1 MEKNL
6 KIGIVGAGIQGISNA
21 LFLQKKG
28 FDVTIFDRDEPG
40 SPAASYGNAGHF
52 SPYASVPINRPDVL
66 TDVPAMLLSSTG
78 PLALKWNYV
87 PKMLPWFLQFIRN
100 CTTKRMMHTAKNMHQ
115 ILDLALP
122 VYDELFDEIE
132 LGGLV
137 KKKGILYI
145 WNDQNLKSRKL
156 EINVRDELG
165 VDQQEVTAKEIH
177 DLEPNIKPIYHGG
190 VYYQYGRHAR
200 NPKKILLKL
209 YDLFLKKGGKFL
221 KMNIKDINFN
231 DEKPVI
237 KAETQSFLFD
247 KIVIACGSFSKKLT
261 DNLDEKIHLDTERGY
276 NVHFKDCDHLL
287 SRPVIFQNRGFGI
300 TPMEQGLGV
309 VGTVEFGGLNNPLSK
324 SRVKNLINNAKYMM
338 GDLPEHE
345 DEWLGFRP
353 TLPDY
358 LPVIGPSK
366 KYKNVK
372 VFIEHQP
379 LGTGGALIS
388 NINKLDNKFIFL
400 NGDSFFDINLQK
412 EIILKNT
419 NNHNTLFLVRNNKYK

>member
-28 FDVTIFDRDEPG
+28 FSVTIFDRDEPG

-87 PKMLPWFLQFIRN
+87 PKMMPWFLQFIRN

-122 VYDELFDEIE
+122 AYDELFDEVE

-137 KKKGILYI
+137 EKKGILYI
-145 WNDQNLKSRKL
+145 WNDQSLKSREL
-156 EINVRDELG
+156 EIKVRNELG
-165 VDQQEVTAKEIH
+165 VDQQVITPKEIH

-261 DNLDEKIHLDTERGY
+261 DNLDEKIPLDTERGY
-276 NVHFKDCDHLL
+276 HVHFKNCYHLL

-300 TPMEQGLGV
+300 TPMEQGLRV
-309 VGTVEFGGLNNPLSK
+309 VGTVEFGGLDNPLSK

-366 KYKNVK
+366 KYKNV
-372 VFIEHQP
+372 FYCFGHHH
-379 LGTGGALIS
+379 LGWTLGPIS
-388 NINKLDNKFIFL
+388 GK
-400 NGDSFFDINLQK
+400 
-412 EIILKNT
+412 IISGMIAEENT
-419 NNHNTLFLVRNNKYK
+419 NLDLKPYSSLRFS

>member
-1 MEKNL
+1 MEKKL

-28 FDVTIFDRDEPG
+28 FNVTIFDRDIPG

-87 PKMLPWFLQFIRN
+87 LKMLPWFLQFIRN

-122 VYDELFDEIE
+122 AYDELFDEIE

-137 KKKGILYI
+137 EKKGILYI
-145 WNDQNLKSRKL
+145 WNDQSLKSRDL
-156 EINVRDELG
+156 EIKVRSELG
-165 VDQQEVTAKEIH
+165 VDQQVVTSKEIH

-190 VYYQYGRHAR
+190 VYYQHGRHAR

-209 YDLFLKKGGKFL
+209 FELFLKKGGKFL

-247 KIVIACGSFSKKLT
+247 KIVIACGSFSKRLT
-261 DNLDEKIHLDTERGY
+261 DNLDEKIPLDTERGY
-276 NVHFKDCDHLL
+276 HVHFKDCDHLL
-287 SRPVIFQNRGFGI
+287 TRPVIFQNRGFGI
-300 TPMEQGLGV
+300 TPMEQGLRV
-309 VGTVEFGGLNNPLSK
+309 VGTVEFGGLDNPLSK

-366 KYKNVK
+366 KHKNV
-372 VFIEHQP
+372 FYCFGHHH
-379 LGTGGALIS
+379 LGWTLGPIS
-388 NINKLDNKFIFL
+388 GK
-400 NGDSFFDINLQK
+400 
-412 EIILKNT
+412 IISGMIAEENT
-419 NNHNTLFLVRNNKYK
+419 NLNLKPYSSLRFS

>member
-1 MEKNL
+1 MEKKL
-6 KIGIVGAGIQGISNA
+6 KIGIIGAGIQGISNA

-28 FDVTIFDRDEPG
+28 FNVTIFDRDEPG

-87 PKMLPWFLQFIRN
+87 PKMIPWFLQFIRN

-122 VYDELFDEIE
+122 AYDELFDEIDLGE
-132 LGGLV
+132 LV
-137 KKKGILYI
+137 EKKGILYI
-145 WNDQNLKSRKL
+145 WNNQSLKSRDL
-156 EINVRDELG
+156 EIKVRDELG
-165 VDQQEVTAKEIH
+165 VDQQLVTPKEIH

-190 VYYQYGRHAR
+190 VYYQHGRHAR

-209 YDLFLKKGGKFL
+209 FELFLKKGGKFL
-221 KMNIKDINFN
+221 KMNIKDIKF
-231 DEKPVI
+231 DEDKPVI
-237 KAETQSFLFD
+237 KAETQSFIFD
-247 KIVIACGSFSKKLT
+247 KIVIACGSFSKRLT
-261 DNLDEKIHLDTERGY
+261 DNLDEKIPLDTERGY
-276 NVHFKDCDHLL
+276 HVHFKDCDHLL

-300 TPMEQGLGV
+300 TPMEQGLRV
-309 VGTVEFGGLNNPLSK
+309 VGTVEFGGLNNPLTK

-366 KYKNVK
+366 KHKNV
-372 VFIEHQP
+372 FYCFGHHH
-379 LGTGGALIS
+379 LGWTLGPIS
-388 NINKLDNKFIFL
+388 GK
-400 NGDSFFDINLQK
+400 
-412 EIILKNT
+412 IISGMIAEENT
-419 NNHNTLFLVRNNKYK
+419 NLDLKPYSSLRFS